1 MGRDAA
7 KANQGTQSVALGS
20 YAGCNAQGGNSVA
33 VGPYAGQADQGDLSV
48 AIGYAAGMNNQGD
61 HAIAIGRDSARN
73 NQGARSCIINSSG
86 GNHQNTVADSLRIVQ
101 VRNVNGADNI
111 RMYRHSSFEIT
122 YGTDS
127 SDDRLKLNETLLTNA
142 TPTLLKLRPE
152 KYDKLPA
159 LDEHSSNAVT
169 EFGLI
174 AQEVWYNTPEL
185 RCLVAPGVGANPT
198 ETVDIPDDPQQD
210 PDYSSWGARPAGLT
224 IEGLIPWLIK
234 GVQEIHNELPRHR
247 TKVPSVLYSNISNYT
262 GMIVSKSPTITLSNV
277 ANDTSYFGIITDK
290 PLDTTDSEILVQS
303 AGEGSVWVT
312 DVNGPLESGDFITT
326 SNIAGYG
333 MKQDDDLVHS
343 YTVAKTTMPCDFNPQ
358 QVPVKRI
365 IQQLSNVDYWVATVL
380 SLTSESDYDEIIEED
395 RHMTITNIYDR
406 NPVYTNEN
414 FPGPDIDE
422 DTYNLLDSS
431 MQSNFTLRE
440 HRNYYVKKRRVVTTN
455 PNDDM
460 YIHDVRQELVDV
472 LDENGQQTWE
482 ETDETEPAYTLVDHG
497 THKAALVS
505 CKLT

>member
-1 MGRDAA
+1 MGNHAL
-7 KANQGTQSVALGS
+7 ALGT
-20 YAGCNAQGGNSVA
+20 YAGVSDQAANSV
-33 VGPYAGQADQGDLSV
+33 
-48 AIGYAAGMNNQGD
+48 
-61 HAIAIGRDSARN
+61 
-73 NQGARSCIINSSG
+73 IINTTGGVIDNTIASSVKI
-86 GNHQNTVADSLRIVQ
+86 T
-101 VRNVNGADNI
+101 NI
-111 RMYRHSSFEIT
+111 RGISAPATQRMYRHTSHEIT
-122 YGTDS
+122 FGTDS
-127 SDDRLKLNETLLTNA
+127 SDDRLKINETLLTNA

-159 LDEHSSNAVT
+159 LDEHSSNAAT

-174 AQEVWYNTPEL
+174 AQEIWYNTPEL
-185 RCLVAPGVGANPT
+185 RCLVLPGVGAVPA

-210 PDYSSWGARPAGLT
+210 PDYSSWGTRPAGLT

-247 TKVPSVLYSNISNYT
+247 TKVPSALYSNISNYT

-277 ANDTSYFGIITDK
+277 ANDTSYFGVITDK
-290 PLDTTDSEILVQS
+290 PLDTKDSEILVQS
-303 AGEGSVWVT
+303 TGEGSVWVS

-365 IQQLSNVDYWVATVL
+365 IQQLSNVDYWIATVL
-380 SLTSESDYDEIIEED
+380 SSTTPPEYELIIEED
-395 RHMTITNIYDR
+395 RHMTIKKIYM
-406 NPVYTNEN
+406 PK
-414 FPGPDIDE
+414 PGADSNSDIDE
-422 DTYNLLDSS
+422 DTYNMLDSS
-431 MQSNFTLRE
+431 MQSQYIFRE
-440 HRNYYVKKRRVVTTN
+440 ERLHYMKKRRVVTTN

-460 YIHDVRQELVDV
+460 YIHEVHQELVDV

-482 ETDETEPAYTLVDHG
+482 DTANTVPAYTLVDHG
-497 THKAALVS
+497 THKAAIVS
-505 CKLT
+505 CKLI